1 MILNASRT
9 SAIVLSAPSGVG
21 KTSIAD
27 ALVQGGDEFVFSVS
41 ATTRS
46 PREDETD
53 GVHYH
58 FVKDWEFQEML
69 DNKELL
75 EWAEVH
81 GYMYGTPRDN
91 LNETLRQGQ
100 YLVMDIDV
108 QGAMQVRDLI
118 SEAVLVFVLP
128 PSADI
133 LVNRIRGRGAEDNE
147 VLRRRFRNAW
157 EELKSAMDFDY
168 VVINEDLNQAVS
180 EVRAIAI
187 GEAPLNYKPI
197 DLSYTIS
204 ELQGQIIDIIEKDL
218 TFY

>member
-1 MILNASRT
+1 MNLNVSKT

-27 ALVQGGDEFVFSVS
+27 ALVQGWDEFVFSVS

-46 PREDETD
+46 AREDETD

-69 DNKELL
+69 DSKKLL

-81 GYMYGTPRDN
+81 GYMYGTPKDN
-91 LNETLRQGQ
+91 LNKTLRQGQ

-108 QGAMQVRDLI
+108 QGAMQVRESI
-118 SEAVLVFVLP
+118 SDAVLIFVLP

-133 LVNRIRGRGAEDNE
+133 LADRIRGRGTEDYE
-147 VLRRRFRNAW
+147 ILRRRFRNAR

-168 VVINEDLNQAVS
+168 VVVNEGLDQAVI
-180 EVRAIAI
+180 EVRTIAR
-187 GEAPLNYKPI
+187 GEVPLNYKPI
-197 DLSYTIS
+197 DLSYTIGQ
-204 ELQGQIIDIIEKDL
+204 LQGQISEIIDKDL
-218 TFY
+218 NYF

>member
-46 PREDETD
+46 AREDETD

-75 EWAEVH
+75 E
-81 GYMYGTPRDN
+81 
-91 LNETLRQGQ
+91 
-100 YLVMDIDV
+100 
-108 QGAMQVRDLI
+108 
-118 SEAVLVFVLP
+118 
-128 PSADI
+128 
-133 LVNRIRGRGAEDNE
+133 GRGA
-147 VLRRRFRNAW
+147 W
-157 EELKSAMDFDY
+157 IY
-168 VVINEDLNQAVS
+168 VW
-180 EVRAIAI
+180 
-187 GEAPLNYKPI
+187 
-197 DLSYTIS
+197 YT
-204 ELQGQIIDIIEKDL
+204 ER
-218 TFY
+218 